1 MIDTKNM
8 SMEVVV
14 TTNPGI
20 IEETT
25 MTVGTGTKRVL
36 RSSINRNRVIRKNN
50 SNLKNNNSN
59 QRKYKSM

>member
-8 SMEVVV
+8 SMEI
-14 TTNPGI
+14 TINPGI

-25 MTVGTGTKRVL
+25 MTAGTGTGTKRAI

-50 SNLKNNNSN
+50 SSLKNNNSN
-59 QRKYKSM
+59 QRKYKGM